1 MKIETIKSNKKNK
14 NFNKALKILILK
26 IKTIKKQQRKAKTST
41 KL

>member
-1 MKIETIKSNKKNK
+1 MKMKTGTKKIQ

-26 IKTIKKQQRKAKTST
+26 IKAIKTQQRKAKTST